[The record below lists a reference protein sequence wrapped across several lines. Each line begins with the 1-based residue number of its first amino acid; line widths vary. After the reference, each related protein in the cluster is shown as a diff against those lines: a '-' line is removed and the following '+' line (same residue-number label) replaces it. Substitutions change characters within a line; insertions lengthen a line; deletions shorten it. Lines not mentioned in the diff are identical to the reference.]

1 MQRTHFNHMKC
12 PIAQSLERVG
22 EWWSMLIV
30 RDAFHGLTKF
40 DEFQQN
46 LGLSP
51 TMLVRRLNTLVHHDI
66 LYKRRYH
73 DHPARYEYLLTERGQ
88 ALFPVLLSLLNWG
101 NLFLADSSDN
111 ITPIHRSS
119 RRKVLPV
126 LIDQQTGELLT
137 PFNVEINVG
146 AANDQNSQ
154 LPHEPTEISFPSR
167 KSHRTDHE

>member
-1 MQRTHFNHMKC
+1 MKC
-12 PIAQSLERVG
+12 PIAQALERVG

-51 TMLVRRLNTLVHHDI
+51 TMLARRLNTLVRNDI
-66 LYKRRYH
+66 LYKQSYH
-73 DHPARYEYLLTERGQ
+73 EHPVRYEYLLTERGQ

-101 NLFLADSSDN
+101 NLFIGDASIN

-119 RRKVLPV
+119 RQKVLPV
-126 LIDQQTGELLT
+126 LVDQRTGELLT
-137 PFNVEINVG
+137 PFNVDITVG
-146 AANDQNSQ
+146 AANDHNNQGQ
-154 LPHEPTEISFPSR
+154 QQPADITFTFQ